1 MVYLVFKQLLKDGF
15 PYIVSWEHPYPGNS
29 SLKADM
35 GILNADH
42 SVNSLVEF
50 KIWVSE
56 KGEEVRAD
64 VEKYNKCGFS
74 GDKYLCV
81 IEYGGPNM
89 FDNCKYLTD
98 NNPEMDIIG
107 METFDTRY
115 FDSWRTQ
122 QLIENPVNLYF
133 FKMKK

>member
-1 MVYLVFKQLLKDGF
+1 MGF
-15 PYIVSWEHPYPGNS
+15 G
-29 SLKADM
+29 
-35 GILNADH
+35 
-42 SVNSLVEF
+42 
-50 KIWVSE
+50 

-98 NNPEMDIIG
+98 NNPKW
-107 METFDTRY
+107 TL
-115 FDSWRTQ
+115 SAWRHSTPAI
-122 QLIENPVNLYF
+122 LTHGEPNNL
-133 FKMKK
+133 